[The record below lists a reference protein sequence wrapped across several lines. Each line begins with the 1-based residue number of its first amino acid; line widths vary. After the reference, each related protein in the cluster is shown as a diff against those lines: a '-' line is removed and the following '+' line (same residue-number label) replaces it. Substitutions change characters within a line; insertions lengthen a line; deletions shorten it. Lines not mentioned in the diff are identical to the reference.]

1 MERKE
6 NGHVNDEREHDLNAL
21 AAHLEGRLEG
31 EERQRTID
39 HLSRCL
45 QCRETAALLS
55 RSRQEL
61 AEKSGAPSVHRG
73 MVTTARPWWVGLAAA
88 AVVGTAVAVRV
99 LSTASPD
106 AGPKTSPSAS
116 PHREPASVAKAS
128 DPPTP
133 SPAEVTR
140 TPPPSP
146 PMNPPVLD
154 EGLLARRGG
163 VKRVAGKAFRPVGG
177 EWIDMS
183 YEPTAG
189 LPEVAIGGPDERRRI
204 LSRLPALA
212 PYFALGDRVVVVF
225 EGTVYRLRAGSGPD
239 APN

>member
-6 NGHVNDEREHDLNAL
+6 NGQVNDEREHDLNAL

-31 EERQRTID
+31 EERQRTIE

-55 RSRQEL
+55 RAQPAL
-61 AEKSGAPSVHRG
+61 AEKSGDPSEHRG
-73 MVTTARPWWVGLAAA
+73 VTARTWWLGLAAA
-88 AVVGTAVAVRV
+88 AVVGTVVAVRLV
-99 LSTASPD
+99 STPAPD
-106 AGPKTSPSAS
+106 AGPETGPSSS
-116 PHREPASVAKAS
+116 PHREAASISKAA
-128 DPPTP
+128 DPPAP
-133 SPAEVTR
+133 PPAEVAP
-140 TPPPSP
+140 TPPPSARASR
-146 PMNPPVLD
+146 PVLD
-154 EGLLARRGG
+154 EGLLARRSG

-177 EWIDMS
+177 EWIDTS

-189 LPEVAIGGPDERRRI
+189 LPEVDVAGADQRRRI

-225 EGTVYRLRAGSGPD
+225 EGTVYRLRTP
-239 APN
+239 

>member
-6 NGHVNDEREHDLNAL
+6 NGHVNDEGEHDLNAL

-55 RSRQEL
+55 RARPAL
-61 AEKSGAPSVHRG
+61 AEESGEPSVHRAR
-73 MVTTARPWWVGLAAA
+73 VTTARTWWLGLAAA
-88 AVVGTAVAVRV
+88 AVVGTTVAVRV
-99 LSTASPD
+99 VSTPA
-106 AGPKTSPSAS
+106 PSS
-116 PHREPASVAKAS
+116 PHREPASISKAA
-128 DPPTP
+128 DPPAP
-133 SPAEVTR
+133 PPAEVAP
-140 TPPPSP
+140 TPPPSAQASR
-146 PMNPPVLD
+146 PVLD
-154 EGLLARRGG
+154 EGLLARRSG
-163 VKRVAGKAFRPVGG
+163 VKRVEGKAFRPVGG
-177 EWIDMS
+177 EWVDMS
-183 YEPTAG
+183 YEQAAG
-189 LPEVAIGGPDERRRI
+189 LPEVDIAGPDERRRI

-225 EGTVYRLRAGSGPD
+225 EGTVYRLRAGSG

>member
-6 NGHVNDEREHDLNAL
+6 YGHVNDDHEHDLNAL

-55 RSRQEL
+55 RSQPAL
-61 AEKSGAPSVHRG
+61 AEKSGDPSVDRG
-73 MVTTARPWWVGLAAA
+73 MARTARPWWLGLAAA

-99 LSTASPD
+99 LS
-106 AGPKTSPSAS
+106 PSSS
-116 PHREPASVAKAS
+116 PHREPASVATAADSPKS
-128 DPPTP
+128 PPVEAARTP
-133 SPAEVTR
+133 SPSAPVSR
-140 TPPPSP
+140 
-146 PMNPPVLD
+146 PVLD

-177 EWIDMS
+177 EWVDMS

-189 LPEVAIGGPDERRRI
+189 LPEVDIGGPDERRRI
-204 LSRLPALA
+204 LSRVPALA

-225 EGTVYRLRAGSGPD
+225 EGTVYRLR
-239 APN
+239 PN

>member
-1 MERKE
+1 VEGKE
-6 NGHVNDEREHDLNAL
+6 DGHVNDEREHDLNAL

-55 RSRQEL
+55 RSRPDL
-61 AEKSGAPSVHRG
+61 VEKSGDPSEHRG
-73 MVTTARPWWVGLAAA
+73 VVTAARPWWLGLAAA

-106 AGPKTSPSAS
+106 GGPKMSPPSS
-116 PHREPASVAKAS
+116 PPREPASIAKSA

-133 SPAEVTR
+133 HPAEIAH

-146 PMNPPVLD
+146 HVSRPALD

-163 VKRVAGKAFRPVGG
+163 VKRVAGKAFRAVGG
-177 EWIDMS
+177 EWVDVS

-189 LPEVAIGGPDERRRI
+189 LPEVEIGGPDQRRRI

-225 EGTVYRLRAGSGPD
+225 EDTVYRLRPD
-239 APN
+239 

>member
-1 MERKE
+1 VERKE
-6 NGHVNDEREHDLNAL
+6 NGHVTDEHEHDLNAL

-31 EERQRTID
+31 EERRRTID
-39 HLSRCL
+39 HLSTCL
-45 QCRETAALLS
+45 QCRETAAMLS
-55 RSRQEL
+55 RSQPAL
-61 AEKSGAPSVHRG
+61 AEKSGDPSVPDER
-73 MVTTARPWWVGLAAA
+73 VTTARPWWLGLAAA

-106 AGPKTSPSAS
+106 AGPKMSPSS
-116 PHREPASVAKAS
+116 FPPGGPASVAKAA

-133 SPAEVTR
+133 PPADGAR
-140 TPPPSP
+140 LPSP
-146 PMNPPVLD
+146 SARVSGPVLD

-189 LPEVAIGGPDERRRI
+189 LPEVDIGGPDERGRI

-225 EGTVYRLRAGSGPD
+225 EGTVYHLRTGG
-239 APN
+239 AP